1 MYARLLC
8 MVDSPNGEH
17 ALIRN
22 IFTSHTRNFFARP
35 LFVGHEGGAR
45 SCECGTSA
53 ALKSSNYGVVLVALG
68 GEAGRG
74 VRKMTCKNWG
84 HFPGPSVG
92 QCSPLGHSTIHKR
105 RRRWRGE
112 EGENPSLIPHHR
124 HLVRKQELMFRAPVP
139 PPPLCAHR
147 NCVGPMFSS
156 TSCRATKH
164 E

>member
-1 MYARLLC
+1 

-68 GEAGRG
+68 GEAGRE

-84 HFPGPSVG
+84 HFPGPNLP
-92 QCSPLGHSTIHKR
+92 SPLECCAWTT
-105 RRRWRGE
+105 RGE
-112 EGENPSLIPHHR
+112 G
-124 HLVRKQELMFRAPVP
+124 RAKG
-139 PPPLCAHR
+139 CAHLPKQAEGAR
-147 NCVGPMFSS
+147 FSG
-156 TSCRATKH
+156 